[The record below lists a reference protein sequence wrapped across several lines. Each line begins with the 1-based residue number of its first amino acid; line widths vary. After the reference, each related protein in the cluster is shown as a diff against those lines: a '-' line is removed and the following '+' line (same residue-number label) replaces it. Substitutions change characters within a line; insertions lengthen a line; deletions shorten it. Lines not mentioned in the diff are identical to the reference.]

1 MKGMSADAVRAYG
14 AALSAVGNALSAFG
28 AESQPHH
35 ESSGDVKNIASVAR
49 LAKLASSCA
58 DRCVVLADT
67 GLSTATQANEAHGND
82 EAPPPTAG
90 GATTAKADLLS
101 PSLSSSSSTTTTTTT
116 TPSASDPLLRFH
128 DERLAAIHGL
138 DAAAAAANRAVIRR
152 AVLART
158 TTAASPADSE
168 SDAGTD
174 PSPREQEL
182 EATLRLLRRCAER
195 RGVATVIRE
204 RMEASLEAKR
214 RDAEV
219 AARRRSARTKISRC
233 PPKKMSKAEQ
243 ARERAALAMLAP
255 SSITE
260 QLVASSFANPRSSLA
275 EACAGVTAQFCA
287 LHSAGAGAKG
297 GSSDAQQI
305 VADTH
310 GCARA
315 LRDFAVALFPAGH
328 TDAQVSEIAVA
339 CELASWT
346 ALEAAGVLR
355 VARDAMSRPV
365 VAVNDKEA
373 DPRPRPNEEEADAR
387 PASDNTGLYHYAA
400 GAAAVLKGG
409 PGEAGISDVL
419 WSRGGT
425 AEPRHYEGAHV
436 VLERMA
442 RATAPRD
449 IAAAAVD
456 FSQQLCAAAAAAM
469 GNPSGGPGLGAD
481 DLVPLAGLVMA
492 QHTERHGASTA
503 ARLAA
508 HIDFAAEFLP
518 ECLAA
523 GHAGFALAVLHSTLA
538 LLRAQGATATAT
550 TGLSHPD

>member
-1 MKGMSADAVRAYG
+1 
-14 AALSAVGNALSAFG
+14 
-28 AESQPHH
+28 
-35 ESSGDVKNIASVAR
+35 
-49 LAKLASSCA
+49 
-58 DRCVVLADT
+58 
-67 GLSTATQANEAHGND
+67 
-82 EAPPPTAG
+82 
-90 GATTAKADLLS
+90 
-101 PSLSSSSSTTTTTTT
+101 
-116 TPSASDPLLRFH
+116 
-128 DERLAAIHGL
+128 
-138 DAAAAAANRAVIRR
+138 
-152 AVLART
+152 
-158 TTAASPADSE
+158 
-168 SDAGTD
+168 
-174 PSPREQEL
+174 
-182 EATLRLLRRCAER
+182 
-195 RGVATVIRE
+195 
-204 RMEASLEAKR
+204 
-214 RDAEV
+214 
-219 AARRRSARTKISRC
+219 
-233 PPKKMSKAEQ
+233 MSKAEQ

-365 VAVNDKEA
+365 VAVDDK
-373 DPRPRPNEEEADAR
+373 
-387 PASDNTGLYHYAA
+387 TGLYHYAA

-419 WSRGGT
+419 WSRGDT

-469 GNPSGGPGLGAD
+469 GNPPGGPGLGAD

-492 QHTERHGASTA
+492 QHTERHGALTA